1 MKIPIKF
8 YVIFMDLYVIL
19 CSFIFFYR
27 VYKSGSNASITIK
40 NQNQSNCK
48 NALIRVRSVV
58 RVHCGPPFQ
67 TNRTNT
73 LGTTG

>member
-27 VYKSGSNASITIK
+27 VCKRASNASITRK
-40 NQNQSNCK
+40 NQNQTNSK

-58 RVHCGPPFQ
+58 RVHCGPDFA
-67 TNRTNT
+67 TRAEKA
-73 LGTTG
+73 LF